1 MNLLPLR
8 KEDNVM
14 FIPMPKN
21 PVTVIRYLCFIWAK
35 YFSKK
40 KTYLNG
46 RHKLKNRK
54 RCNTFQINEN

>member
-14 FIPMPKN
+14 FIPMSKN
-21 PVTVIRYLCFIWAK
+21 PVIRYLRFIWAK

-40 KTYLNG
+40 KIFERQALI
-46 RHKLKNRK
+46 K
-54 RCNTFQINEN
+54 E

>member
-14 FIPMPKN
+14 LIPMPKN
-21 PVTVIRYLCFIWAK
+21 PVIRYLRFIWAK
-35 YFSKK
+35 YFSEKK
-40 KTYLNG
+40 YLNG

>member
-14 FIPMPKN
+14 FIPTPKN
-21 PVTVIRYLCFIWAK
+21 PVIRYLRFIWAK

-40 KTYLNG
+40 KYLNG

>member
-21 PVTVIRYLCFIWAK
+21 PVIRYLRFIWAK

-40 KTYLNG
+40 KNVFELQA
-46 RHKLKNRK
+46 
-54 RCNTFQINEN
+54 QIKE

>member
-21 PVTVIRYLCFIWAK
+21 PVIRYLRFIWAK

-40 KTYLNG
+40 KKSLNG

>member
-40 KTYLNG
+40 KNVFE
-46 RHKLKNRK
+46 RQA
-54 RCNTFQINEN
+54 QIKE

>member
-1 MNLLPLR
+1 MNLLPLE

-21 PVTVIRYLCFIWAK
+21 PVIRYLRFIWAK

-40 KTYLNG
+40 KVFE
-46 RHKLKNRK
+46 RQA
-54 RCNTFQINEN
+54 QIKE

>member
-21 PVTVIRYLCFIWAK
+21 PVIRYLRFIWAK

-40 KTYLNG
+40 KVLE
-46 RHKLKNRK
+46 RQA
-54 RCNTFQINEN
+54 QIKE